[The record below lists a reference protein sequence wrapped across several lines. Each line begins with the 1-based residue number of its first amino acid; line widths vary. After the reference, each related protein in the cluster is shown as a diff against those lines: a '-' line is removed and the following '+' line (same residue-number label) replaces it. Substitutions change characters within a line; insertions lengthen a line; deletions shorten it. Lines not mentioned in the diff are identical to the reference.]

1 MFFAVVWTDGLRDI
15 TLRSCNST
23 PQDRV
28 RLLLLKFGNCLMAQS
43 FPPVDTQLQI
53 ITRGIEKIVPQEELR
68 KKLQH
73 SIDTGTPLRIKYG
86 IDPTGIDVHLGHT
99 VPLRKMRQFQDLGHQ
114 AVIIIGNYTAL
125 VGDPSGRDEARSK
138 RLTEAEVEANAT
150 TYLEQ
155 VGKVVDLSRAE
166 VHRNGSWFSKMSFAN
181 VLSLCGRVTVAQL
194 LTRDDFAKRYREE
207 KPIFLHECLYPVMQ
221 AWDSV
226 EIRSDV
232 ELGGTEQ
239 LYSFMLAR
247 DLQTQENLNQQIA
260 LMSPILVGL
269 DGVRRMGKSLGN
281 YIGISESPYDM
292 MKKFMQLPD
301 AVMRMY
307 FELLT
312 EVPLD
317 EVDQLLA
324 GHLKEAKVT
333 LAKLVIAQY
342 HSAEDADAAA
352 ARWQAEIGGE
362 ALPTDIPEVE
372 LDSSLLSNGALP
384 AVKLLTAL
392 NLCPSNGEARRLI
405 QGGGAKLG
413 EDKSTITS
421 HDQPIEIIDGLLVWA
436 GKKKYCRVKLK

>member
-1 MFFAVVWTDGLRDI
+1 MSI
-15 TLRSCNST
+15 T
-23 PQDRV
+23 
-28 RLLLLKFGNCLMAQS
+28 
-43 FPPVDTQLQI
+43 FPSVEEQLQV

-73 SIDTGTPLRIKYG
+73 SKDTGTPLRIKYG

-138 RLTEAEVEANAT
+138 RLTETEVETNAT
-150 TYLEQ
+150 TYLAQ
-155 VGKVVDLSRAE
+155 VGKVIDLSRAE
-166 VHRNGSWFSKMSFAN
+166 VHRNGDWFGKMSFAK

-194 LTRDDFAKRYREE
+194 LTRDDFAKRYRDE

-247 DLQTQENLNQQIA
+247 DLQAQENLNQQIA
-260 LMSPILVGL
+260 VMSPILVGL
-269 DGVRRMGKSLGN
+269 DGVRRMGKSLDN

-301 AVMRMY
+301 AVMKMY

-317 EVDQLLA
+317 EVDRLLA

-333 LAKLVIAQY
+333 LAKRVISQY
-342 HSAEDADAAA
+342 HPDSEPAPAHQNLSGTSPTARFGVGDIKFVSEEANAAA

-362 ALPTDIPEVE
+362 ALPTDIPDVV
-372 LDSSLLSNGALP
+372 LDNTLLTEGTLT

-413 EDKSTITS
+413 EEKTAITS
-421 HDQPIEIIDGLLVWA
+421 HDQQIEVSDGLLVWA
-436 GKKKYCRVKLK
+436 GKKKYCRVRLT

>member
-1 MFFAVVWTDGLRDI
+1 MNFL
-15 TLRSCNST
+15 
-23 PQDRV
+23 
-28 RLLLLKFGNCLMAQS
+28 
-43 FPPVDTQLQI
+43 PVEEQLQI
-53 ITRGIEKIVPQEELR
+53 ITRGIEKIVPQDELR

-73 SIDTGTPLRIKYG
+73 SKDTGTPLRIKYG

-138 RLTEAEVEANAT
+138 RLTEAEVETNAT
-150 TYLEQ
+150 TYLTQ
-155 VGKVVDLSRAE
+155 VGKVVDMSCAE
-166 VHRNGSWFSKMSFAN
+166 VHRNGDWFGRMSFSN
-181 VLSLCGRVTVAQL
+181 VLSLCGRVTIAQL
-194 LTRDDFAKRYREE
+194 LTREDFAKRYREE

-247 DLQTQENLNQQIA
+247 DLQAQENLSQQIA
-260 LMSPILVGL
+260 VMSPILVGL

-301 AVMRMY
+301 VVMKMY

-312 EVPLD
+312 SVPLD
-317 EVDQLLA
+317 EVDRLLA

-333 LAKLVIAQY
+333 LAKHIVAQY
-342 HSAEDADAAA
+342 HSAEDADASA

-362 ALPTDIPEVE
+362 ALPTDIPDVL
-372 LDSSLLSNGALP
+372 LDATLLTDGTIT

-392 NLCPSNGEARRLI
+392 NLCPSNGEAKRLI
-405 QGGGAKLG
+405 LGGGAKLG
-413 EDKSTITS
+413 EEKTAISA
-421 HDQPIEIIDGLLVWA
+421 HDQQITVIDGMLVWA
-436 GKKKYCRVKLK
+436 GKKKYCRVKRA

>member
-1 MFFAVVWTDGLRDI
+1 MT
-15 TLRSCNST
+15 S
-23 PQDRV
+23 
-28 RLLLLKFGNCLMAQS
+28 S
-43 FPPVDTQLQI
+43 FPPVEEQLQI

-73 SIDTGTPLRIKYG
+73 SRDTGTPLRIKYG

-138 RLTEAEVEANAT
+138 RLTEEEVETNAK

-155 VGKVVDLSRAE
+155 VGKVVDMSRAE
-166 VHRNGSWFSKMSFAN
+166 VHRNGDWFSRMSFAH

-194 LTRDDFAKRYREE
+194 LTRDDFSKRYREE
-207 KPIFLHECLYPVMQ
+207 KAIFLHECLYPVMQ

-247 DLQTQENLNQQIA
+247 DLQAQENLNQQIA
-260 LMSPILVGL
+260 VMSPILVGL

-281 YIGISESPYDM
+281 YIGISESPYEM
-292 MKKFMQLPD
+292 IKKFMQLPD
-301 AVMRMY
+301 GVMRMY

-312 EVPLD
+312 EVPLE
-317 EVDQLLA
+317 EVDGLLA
-324 GHLKEAKVT
+324 GHLKEAKVR

-342 HSAEDADAAA
+342 HSSDDAEAAA
-352 ARWQAEIGGE
+352 ARWQAEIGGD
-362 ALPTDIPEVE
+362 ALPTDIPEVS
-372 LDSSLLSNGALP
+372 LDPAVLVNGSIM

-413 EDKSTITS
+413 EDKITITS
-421 HDQPIEIIDGLLVWA
+421 HDQQIEVTDGLLVWA
-436 GKKKYCRVKLK
+436 GKKKYCRVQLS

>member
-1 MFFAVVWTDGLRDI
+1 MTFL
-15 TLRSCNST
+15 
-23 PQDRV
+23 
-28 RLLLLKFGNCLMAQS
+28 
-43 FPPVDTQLQI
+43 PVEEQLQI
-53 ITRGIEKIVPQEELR
+53 IMRGIEKIVPQEELR

-73 SIDTGTPLRIKYG
+73 SQDAGTPLRIKYG

-99 VPLRKMRQFQDLGHQ
+99 VPLRKMRQFQELGHQ

-138 RLTEAEVEANAT
+138 QLTEAEVETNAT
-150 TYLEQ
+150 TYLTQ
-155 VGKVVDLSRAE
+155 VGKVVDMSRAE
-166 VHRNGSWFSKMSFAN
+166 VHRNGDWFGKMSFAN

-194 LTRDDFAKRYREE
+194 LTREDFAKRYRQE

-226 EIRSDV
+226 QIRSDV

-247 DLQTQENLNQQIA
+247 DLQAQENLTQQIA
-260 LMSPILVGL
+260 VMSPILVGL

-301 AVMRMY
+301 NVMKMY

-317 EVDQLLA
+317 DVDRLLA
-324 GHLKEAKVT
+324 GHLKAAKVT

-362 ALPTDIPEVE
+362 ALPTDIPNVI
-372 LDSSLLSNGALP
+372 LDARLLADRTIT
-384 AVKLLTAL
+384 AVKLFTAL
-392 NLCPSNGEARRLI
+392 NFCTSNGEARRLI

-413 EDKSTITS
+413 EEKTAITA
-421 HDQPIEIIDGLLVWA
+421 HDQQITVTDGMLVWA
-436 GKKKYCRVKLK
+436 GKKKYCRVKLA

>member
-1 MFFAVVWTDGLRDI
+1 MDFL
-15 TLRSCNST
+15 S
-23 PQDRV
+23 
-28 RLLLLKFGNCLMAQS
+28 
-43 FPPVDTQLQI
+43 VDEQLQI
-53 ITRGIEKIVPQEELR
+53 ITRGIEKVVPQEELR

-73 SIDTGTPLRIKYG
+73 SKDTGTPLRIKYG

-138 RLTEAEVEANAT
+138 RLTEAEVETNAT
-150 TYLEQ
+150 TYLQQ

-166 VHRNGSWFSKMSFAN
+166 VHRNGDWFGKMTFAS

-247 DLQTQENLNQQIA
+247 DLQAQEHLNQQIA
-260 LMSPILVGL
+260 VMSPILVGL

-281 YIGISESPYDM
+281 YIGISEPAYDM
-292 MKKFMQLPD
+292 MKKFMQVPD
-301 AVMRMY
+301 ACLKMY

-312 EVPLD
+312 SLPIPEV
-317 EVDQLLA
+317 EQLLA
-324 GHLKEAKVT
+324 GHPKVAKIA
-333 LAKLVIAQY
+333 LAKAIIGEY
-342 HSAEDADAAA
+342 HTADAAREA
-352 ARWQAEIGGE
+352 ADRWQREISEG
-362 ALPTDIPEVE
+362 ALPTDIPVVQV
-372 LDSSLLSNGALP
+372 SAALLTNGQLP
-384 AVKLLTAL
+384 AAILLRQL
-392 NLCPSNGEARRLI
+392 GLCPSSTDARRQIEQGSAALTEARI
-405 QGGGAKLG
+405 KI
-413 EDKSTITS
+413 EK
-421 HDQPIEIIDGLLVWA
+421 HDQLIDVTEGLLVWV
-436 GKKKYCRVKLK
+436 GKKKFCRIAVLG

>member
-1 MFFAVVWTDGLRDI
+1 M
-15 TLRSCNST
+15 S
-23 PQDRV
+23 
-28 RLLLLKFGNCLMAQS
+28 MA
-43 FPPVDTQLQI
+43 FPPVEEQLQI
-53 ITRGIEKIVPQEELR
+53 ISRGIDKIVPQDELR
-68 KKLQH
+68 RKLQH
-73 SIDTGTPLRIKYG
+73 SQDTGTPLRIKYG

-99 VPLRKMRQFQDLGHQ
+99 VPLRKMRQFQELGHQ

-138 RLTEAEVEANAT
+138 RLTEAEVETNAA
-150 TYLEQ
+150 TYLTQ
-155 VGKVVDLSRAE
+155 VGKVVDMSRAE
-166 VHRNGSWFSKMSFAN
+166 VHRNGDWFSTMSFAN

-194 LTRDDFAKRYREE
+194 LTRDDFAKRYLEE
-207 KPIFLHECLYPVMQ
+207 KAIFLHECLYPVMQ

-226 EIRSDV
+226 KIRSDV

-247 DLQTQENLNQQIA
+247 DMQAQENLNQQIA
-260 LMSPILVGL
+260 VMSPILVGL

-301 AVMRMY
+301 AVMKMY

-312 EVPLD
+312 AVPLD
-317 EVDQLLA
+317 EVDRLLA

-342 HSAEDADAAA
+342 HSEADADAAS

-362 ALPTDIPEVE
+362 ALPTDIPEIV
-372 LDSSLLSNGALP
+372 LDATLLADGNLT

-392 NLCPSNGEARRLI
+392 NLCASNGEARRLI

-413 EDKSTITS
+413 EQKTAITT
-421 HDQPIEIIDGLLVWA
+421 HDQPIAVTNGLLVWA
-436 GKKKYCRVKLK
+436 GKKKYCRVKLA

>member
-1 MFFAVVWTDGLRDI
+1 M
-15 TLRSCNST
+15 ST
-23 PQDRV
+23 
-28 RLLLLKFGNCLMAQS
+28 N
-43 FPPVDTQLQI
+43 FPSVEEQLQI
-53 ITRGIEKIVPQEELR
+53 VTRGIEKIVPHDELR
-68 KKLQH
+68 RKLQL
-73 SIDTGTPLRIKYG
+73 SKDTGVPLRIKYG

-99 VPLRKMRQFQDLGHQ
+99 VPLRKMRQFQELGHQ

-138 RLTEAEVEANAT
+138 RLTEAEVESNAA
-150 TYLEQ
+150 TYLAQ
-155 VGKVVDLSRAE
+155 VGKIVDLSRAE
-166 VHRNGSWFSKMSFAN
+166 VHRNGDWFGQMSFAK
-181 VLSLCGRVTVAQL
+181 VLALCGRVTVAQL
-194 LTRDDFAKRYREE
+194 LTRDDFAKRYRDE
-207 KPIFLHECLYPVMQ
+207 KAIFLHECLYPVMQ

-247 DLQTQENLNQQIA
+247 DLQAQENLNQQIA
-260 LMSPILVGL
+260 VMSPILVGL
-269 DGVRRMGKSLGN
+269 DGARRMGKSLGN

-301 AVMRMY
+301 AVMKMY

-317 EVDQLLA
+317 EVDRLLA

-342 HSAEDADAAA
+342 HSTADAETAA

-362 ALPTDIPEVE
+362 ALPTDIPEVA
-372 LDSSLLSNGALP
+372 LDATLLTDGTLA

-413 EDKSTITS
+413 EEKTTIAT
-421 HDQPIEIIDGLLVWA
+421 HDQQIEVTDGLLVWA
-436 GKKKYCRVKLK
+436 GKKKYCRVKLI

>member
-1 MFFAVVWTDGLRDI
+1 MLPVQVFPGFGD
-15 TLRSCNST
+15 
-23 PQDRV
+23 
-28 RLLLLKFGNCLMAQS
+28 LLMSMS
-43 FPPVDTQLQI
+43 FPSVEEQLQI
-53 ITRGIEKIVPQEELR
+53 ITRGIEKIVPEDELR
-68 KKLQH
+68 RKLQH

-99 VPLRKMRQFQDLGHQ
+99 VPLRKMKQFQELGHQ

-138 RLTEAEVEANAT
+138 RLTEAEVETNAT
-150 TYLEQ
+150 TYLTQ
-155 VGKVVDLSRAE
+155 VGKVIDMSRAE
-166 VHRNGSWFSKMSFAN
+166 VHRNGDWFSTMSFAN

-194 LTRDDFAKRYREE
+194 LTREDFAKRYRDE
-207 KPIFLHECLYPVMQ
+207 KAIFLHECLYPVMQ

-226 EIRSDV
+226 KIRSDV

-247 DLQTQENLNQQIA
+247 DLQAQENLNQQIA
-260 LMSPILVGL
+260 VMSPILVGL

-301 AVMRMY
+301 GVMKMY

-317 EVDQLLA
+317 EVDRLLA

-342 HSAEDADAAA
+342 HSVADADAAA
-352 ARWQAEIGGE
+352 VRWQSEIGGE

-372 LDSSLLSNGALP
+372 LDATLLTDGHLT

-392 NLCPSNGEARRLI
+392 NLCPSNGDARRLI

-413 EDKSTITS
+413 EHKTTITT
-421 HDQPIEIIDGLLVWA
+421 HDQQIAVTTGLLVWA
-436 GKKKYCRVKLK
+436 GKKKYCRVRLA

>member
-1 MFFAVVWTDGLRDI
+1 MFSRMIRYSLQPVFFPGFVG
-15 TLRSCNST
+15 S
-23 PQDRV
+23 
-28 RLLLLKFGNCLMAQS
+28 RLNMATV
-43 FPPVDTQLQI
+43 FPPVDEQLQL
-53 ITRGIEKIVPQEELR
+53 ITRGIEKIVPVEELR
-68 KKLQH
+68 TRLQR
-73 SIDTGTPLRIKYG
+73 SRDTGVPLRIKYG

-125 VGDPSGRDEARSK
+125 VGDPSGRDEARSR
-138 RLTEAEVEANAT
+138 RLTEAEVEANAQ

-166 VHRNGSWFSKMSFAN
+166 VHRNGDWFGRMSFAH

-194 LTRDDFAKRYREE
+194 LTREDFAKRYREE

-247 DLQTQENLNQQIA
+247 DLQAQENLNQQIA
-260 LMSPILVGL
+260 VMSPILVGL

-301 AVMRMY
+301 AVMKMY

-312 EVPLD
+312 SVPLE
-317 EVDQLLA
+317 EVNRLLA
-324 GHLKEAKVT
+324 GHLKQAKMT
-333 LAKLVIAQY
+333 LARHVIAQY
-342 HSAEDADAAA
+342 HSADLADAAA
-352 ARWQAEIGGE
+352 GRWQSEIGGE
-362 ALPTDIPEVE
+362 SLPTDIPDVQ
-372 LDSSLLSNGALP
+372 LDP
-384 AVKLLTAL
+384 AVLDQNRISAVRLLTAL
-392 NLCPSNGEARRLI
+392 GLCPSNSEARRLI

-413 EDKSTITS
+413 EEKTGIES
-421 HDQPIEIIDGLLVWA
+421 HDQLISVSDGLLVWA
-436 GKKKYCRVKLK
+436 GKKKYCRVRLSEPTP